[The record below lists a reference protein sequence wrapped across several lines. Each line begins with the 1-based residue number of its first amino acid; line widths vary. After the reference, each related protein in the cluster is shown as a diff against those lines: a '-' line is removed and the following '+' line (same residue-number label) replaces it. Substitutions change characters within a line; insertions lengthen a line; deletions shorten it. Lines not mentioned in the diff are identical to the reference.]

1 LRQKGDLSLD
11 WRITLGAII
20 PLGENA
26 QGVEQEVGMWEKIG
40 TRIVRL
46 RADRTATAALE
57 YGIIAAILGLN
68 LINLFMWWGSTQGP
82 LFQHVGGGI

>member
-1 LRQKGDLSLD
+1 MIYHL
-11 WRITLGAII
+11 I
-20 PLGENA
+20 GELPWGQSFLQA
-26 QGVEQEVGMWEKIG
+26 KMPGGVEQEVGMWEKIG